1 MRFLV
6 LFWLLFSLELIIL
19 AIALEPI
26 IQELNM

>member
-19 AIALEPI
+19 ATALEPI